1 MNFATFSTIYAEE
14 EREREMEIAMRRR
27 GKGRAIH
34 EFSIVSYHRGMS
46 SAGTVY
52 DGNDEIDDDLVGY
65 PSQNTQLVVV
75 V

>member
-1 MNFATFSTIYAEE
+1 MNFATFST
-14 EREREMEIAMRRR
+14 RERCRWRCGGGEGGAR
-27 GKGRAIH
+27 H